1 MTDQVTETIFTDTS
15 GNAPVA
21 PATPVVT
28 QPDPTPATFS
38 IPDMVTEFVGEGK
51 KYASAE
57 DALSS
62 IPHAQSH
69 IDRLEEEAKTRDEE
83 LAILR
88 EQVAKSTALD
98 DVLDSIKSNQ
108 DNSGIPPRN
117 ELDETKVT
125 SLVNSVLQSNEAQKA
140 AQVNVDSVINKGLEV
155 FGDKADEV
163 FHKAAQDNGLT
174 VDQLNKLSATAPQAV
189 MKLMGIGDKI
199 SPIPTKSEGSVNT
212 DTFNTNQPEPNT
224 SSNIM
229 SKVGLT
235 TKDMVE
241 GWRKAKP

>member
-1 MTDQVTETIFTDTS
+1 MTDPVNETIFKDTS
-15 GNAPVA
+15 GNAPA
-21 PATPVVT
+21 PTVTPVVA

-38 IPDMVTEFVGEGK
+38 IPDTVTEFVGEGK
-51 KYASAE
+51 KYASPE
-57 DALSS
+57 EALSS
-62 IPHAQSH
+62 IPHAQTH
-69 IDRLEEEAKTRDEE
+69 INRLEEESKTKDEE

-108 DNSGIPPRN
+108 DNSGIPPQN

-125 SLVNSVLQSNEAQKA
+125 SLVDSALQRNEAQKVA
-140 AQVNVDSVINKGLEV
+140 KGNVNSVVSKGIEV

-163 FHKAAQDNGLT
+163 YHKVAKDNGLS
-174 VDQLNKLSATAPQAV
+174 VDQLNKLSATSPQAV

-199 SPIPTKSEGSVNT
+199 SPMPIKSEGSVNT
-212 DTFNTNQPEPNT
+212 DAFNQNNSEPSE

-229 SKVGLT
+229 GKTGLT
-235 TKDMVE
+235 TAEMVE
-241 GWRKAKP
+241 GFRRAKP